1 MLINDT
7 LHTTSPLRQRIRD
20 YYRIS
25 ESVAVDQ
32 ILPIAEVN
40 PRARSRAWETR
51 TKDGASNSPRARR
64 ARWC

>member
-32 ILPIAEVN
+32 ILPIAEAVHGN
-40 PRARSRAWETR
+40 AHE
-51 TKDGASNSPRARR
+51 
-64 ARWC
+64 RWCFKFAESKKGTVVLTHY